1 MDSIKQKLLE
11 KVSRMEQAAN
21 RGIKCSADPKLA
33 QEPGRIISQEQCNW
47 TLQDCRAFREM
58 INECFGSSE

>member
-11 KVSRMEQAAN
+11 KVSRFELAAN
-21 RGIKCSADPKLA
+21 RGIQCSAAPKLA
-33 QEPGRIISQEQCNW
+33 QEPGSIISPEQCNW

>member
-11 KVSRMEQAAN
+11 KVSRLEQAAN
-21 RGIKCSADPKLA
+21 RGIQCSAAPKLA
-33 QEPGRIISQEQCNW
+33 QKPGRIISQEQCNW